1 MEGLRVKNIAFYLT
15 MKKDVIHES
24 HNATLRQVVEK
35 MEHHQYTAIP
45 LLDEEGR
52 YVGTVTEGDILRQ
65 LRSGGHGGLRDLEKI
80 NIKKVHQQKVYKA
93 VRINAEMRDLFD
105 IVVNQNFVPVVDDQ
119 HIFIGIIKRSD
130 IISSFK
136 EQLEKSGSL

>member
-1 MEGLRVKNIAFYLT
+1 
-15 MKKDVIHES
+15 
-24 HNATLRQVVEK
+24 

-119 HIFIGIIKRSD
+119 QIFIGIIKRSD